1 MLSAPVESML
11 FLWNDSPHESNMLGD
26 GLFLLIEDCPRLE
39 QLGLSS
45 CHGVNVVDRRRF
57 FEVSYDFIM
66 LTHLPHA

>member
-1 MLSAPVESML
+1 MLSSPVESML
-11 FLWNDSPHESNMLGD
+11 FLWNDNPHESNMLGD

-57 FEVSYDFIM
+57 FEVNYDFIM